1 MGERRATKG
10 LVTVSTDST
19 SPTITPGEILE
30 RLRQRITE
38 LEAQLAEAQDQ
49 NQGQDHRRLQDLS
62 PDELSLEALGAA
74 GEIIKAARQQA
85 TDMRQAVAAET
96 SKAREAAKQTLAQ
109 AATQADQIRADAE
122 ATRDSMMLETREST
136 DKILTRVRQ
145 EADDITAKAA
155 AESEETRRSAQAE
168 ADSLVSD
175 AQRRLQS
182 SLLASEQ
189 ATQNA
194 RDEARQ
200 IVEAARSMA
209 DSLREDARAEARSV
223 IAEALSQLSQQE
235 DTMADLLN
243 QAVSLR
249 SSVGTVLDAVR
260 TSAEAV
266 AAETAR
272 AEATTHSYLAAIAQ
286 LKADLQARIGPLQP
300 RD

>member
-1 MGERRATKG
+1 M
-10 LVTVSTDST
+10 TVSTNST

-30 RLRQRITE
+30 RLRKRITE
-38 LEAQLAEAQDQ
+38 LETKLAEAQEQCQ
-49 NQGQDHRRLQDLS
+49 NQGPGQDNRRLQDLS
-62 PDELSLEALGAA
+62 PDELALEAVGAA
-74 GEIIKAARQQA
+74 GDIIKAARQQA

-109 AATQADQIRADAE
+109 ARTQADQLRADAE

-136 DKILTRVRQ
+136 DRILTRVRQ

-155 AESEETRRSAQAE
+155 AESEEIRRAAQAE
-168 ADSLVSD
+168 AESVVLE
-175 AQRRLQS
+175 AQRRLQA
-182 SLLASEQ
+182 SLTASEQ
-189 ATQNA
+189 ATQKA
-194 RDEARQ
+194 HDEARH
-200 IVEAARSMA
+200 IIETARSMA
-209 DSLREDARAEARSV
+209 DSLREDARAEARGV
-223 IAEALSQLSQQE
+223 IAEALSQLHLQE

-260 TSAEAV
+260 TSADAI